1 MGPCHLC
8 DSLCVSGAGRH
19 SEFENVTRLADSF
32 PDAAVTTITIANVFV
47 LTVCLG
53 LLRWLRGKETTC
65 QCGRHRRLGFNP
77 WVGKIPLG

>member
-1 MGPCHLC
+1 MGPCLC

-47 LTVCLG
+47 LTVCWG
-53 LLRWLRGKETTC
+53 SSGGSGVKKPPANAGDT
-65 QCGRHRRLGFNP
+65 GD
-77 WVGKIPLG
+77 